1 MTADTSST
9 ALVLS
14 GLDDIRPWMEDLY
27 RHLHAHPELSMA
39 EHATAQR
46 IVDEVR
52 GMPGGPDLE
61 VLTGIGGPSVCVLVE
76 NGDGPTVLLRADTDA
91 LPVEE
96 DTGLDYASR
105 VRATNHAG
113 ESVPVMHACGHD
125 THVATL
131 LAALRLL
138 LAERGAWSGTLVA
151 VFQPAEEQFN
161 GAEAMVVDRVPAD
174 RVPADQEDDAT
185 GDLPSDV
192 LVVMSKLKA
201 YIKARSGLR
210 TSDGVSDPLS
220 EHLRKICA
228 AAIRSAAKNERTT
241 VLGRDIE
248 AALRGES
255 ASE

>member
-1 MTADTSST
+1 MNQLSYRHCSTCRTPIEYDAQYYKCSVSTCNRRATALYFCSVPCWDAHVPGARHRDAWAEVETAPSRAEALEEAAQGETQSSLTSSPEQLSPERPLRRVVSGRATAD
-9 ALVLS
+9 
-14 GLDDIRPWMEDLY
+14 
-27 RHLHAHPELSMA
+27 
-39 EHATAQR
+39 
-46 IVDEVR
+46 
-52 GMPGGPDLE
+52 
-61 VLTGIGGPSVCVLVE
+61 
-76 NGDGPTVLLRADTDA
+76 
-91 LPVEE
+91 
-96 DTGLDYASR
+96 R
-105 VRATNHAG
+105 V
-113 ESVPVMHACGHD
+113 
-125 THVATL
+125 
-131 LAALRLL
+131 
-138 LAERGAWSGTLVA
+138 
-151 VFQPAEEQFN
+151 PA
-161 GAEAMVVDRVPAD
+161 DRVPAD